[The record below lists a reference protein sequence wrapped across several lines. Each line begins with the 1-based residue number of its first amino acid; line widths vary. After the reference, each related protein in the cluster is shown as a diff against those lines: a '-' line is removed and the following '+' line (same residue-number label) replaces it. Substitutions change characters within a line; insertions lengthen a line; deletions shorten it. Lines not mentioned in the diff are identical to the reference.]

1 MAKAKAALTPPFV
14 SPIDDLGR
22 DGTALIEELCKPYAN
37 YDYPTKIM
45 ITSVRSTQNVGK
57 ATLMGTNVVTLPPKI
72 LSALNYHPVTDSG
85 LDVFMQD

>member
-57 ATLMGTNVVTLPPKI
+57 ATLMGTNVVTLPPKKF
-72 LSALNYHPVTDSG
+72 YRP
-85 LDVFMQD
+85 